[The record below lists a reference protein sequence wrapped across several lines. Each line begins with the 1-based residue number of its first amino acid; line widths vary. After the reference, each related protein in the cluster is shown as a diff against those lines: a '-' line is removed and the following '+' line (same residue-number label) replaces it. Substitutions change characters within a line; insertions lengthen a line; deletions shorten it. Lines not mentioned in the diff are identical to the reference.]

1 MLLQFSN
8 NPAAKFQVQHFEYIG
23 YLYQQAKLLGET
35 ISVIDSLQKLD
46 KIFTDEFLLNSSVL
60 ARWLEDK
67 RDDSFIV
74 SDNKTKLYIL
84 GLIARKRRKG
94 ESELVAVKRLTEDG
108 KTPIGIAVRG
118 KVRNGL
124 AFTFFVVSI
133 LLSLL
138 VSLGLGALVLLKGV
152 FKKDNVLYKKFNI
165 YLGCGLL
172 VITLLSIAS
181 AIALPDNW
189 IIPIICLLFA
199 IGFVL
204 GIVATGGKKWDTADN
219 EKVGYKNYHQR
230 KKEEKKDKE

>member
-1 MLLQFSN
+1 MSKDF
-8 NPAAKFQVQHFEYIG
+8 
-23 YLYQQAKLLGET
+23 LYKLLVGL
-35 ISVIDSLQKLD
+35 VILAAP
-46 KIFTDEFLLNSSVL
+46 LLWV
-60 ARWLEDK
+60 
-67 RDDSFIV
+67 
-74 SDNKTKLYIL
+74 
-84 GLIARKRRKG
+84 
-94 ESELVAVKRLTEDG
+94 
-108 KTPIGIAVRG
+108 
-118 KVRNGL
+118 
-124 AFTFFVVSI
+124 
-133 LLSLL
+133 LSLVVPDTFGWFNASYAVAL